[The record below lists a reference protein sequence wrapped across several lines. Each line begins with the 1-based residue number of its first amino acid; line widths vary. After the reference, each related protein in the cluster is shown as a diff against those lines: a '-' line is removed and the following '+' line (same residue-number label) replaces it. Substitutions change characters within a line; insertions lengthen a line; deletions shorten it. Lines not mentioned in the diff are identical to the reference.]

1 MLPKTHVCFR
11 DLPRWAAAI
20 LLALSLAACTRAELE
35 ADFFPKPDLWE
46 RWTVHDESTKARFD
60 HAAWDHVLRT
70 YITTG
75 PDGVNRFAYGRV
87 SAADKKALDAYID
100 KLERTPISRYSRA
113 EQRAF
118 WINLYNALTVR
129 LVIRNYPVWSIR
141 AIENGPLSPDPWDR
155 PLAVIEREQLS
166 LNDIENRILRPIWK
180 DARLHYALNKAAVG
194 SPNLR
199 KSAFTGS
206 NTEQLLDI
214 AAGAYVNNA
223 RGVDIEGGKL
233 VVSSIYAWYRDDFGG
248 NVAAVLV
255 HLRRYAR
262 PALKA
267 KLEDKSKIDGYRF
280 DWALNDAK

>member
-1 MLPKTHVCFR
+1 MLPNTSFCR
-11 DLPRWAAAI
+11 RYLLQWAAAV
-20 LLALSLAACTRAELE
+20 LLTLSLGACTKAELE

-60 HAAWDHVLRT
+60 HAAWDRLLRT
-70 YITTG
+70 YIVSG
-75 PDGVNRFAYGRV
+75 SDGVNRFAYGRV
-87 SAADKKALDAYID
+87 TAADKKALDAYID

-118 WINLYNALTVR
+118 WINLYNALTIR
-129 LVIRNYPVWSIR
+129 LVLRAYPVWSIR
-141 AIENGPLSPDPWDR
+141 AIDEGTLSPGPWDR
-155 PLAVIEREQLS
+155 ALAVIEREQLS

-180 DARLHYALNKAAVG
+180 DPRLHYALNKAAVG

-206 NTEQLLDI
+206 NTGQLLDI
-214 AAGAYVNNA
+214 AAGDYVNNA
-223 RGVDIEGGKL
+223 RGVDFQADRL
-233 VVSSIYAWYRDDFGG
+233 VVSSIYAWYRDDFGD
-248 NVAAVLV
+248 NVAAVLT

-262 PALKA
+262 PNLKA
-267 KLEDKSKIDGYRF
+267 KLKDRTKIDSYRY